1 MEEAHKDLKAL
12 LNEALELRNVN
23 HEKLAQLTGIS
34 ERYIWAIQN
43 MEISKLPSL
52 PYVHG
57 YIKKISSV
65 LHLNH
70 DEIWDLYK
78 KELEKNT
85 SGKYD
90 TLPINRFAL
99 QQLSR
104 RKLAS
109 IALIFF
115 LIIYILVNAASLIG
129 KPKLTITNPA
139 EGTASVN
146 SETINLSGKAKQ
158 KDKLTIN
165 GEEIFVGKNGEFSKE
180 YALQPGLNII
190 EFKARRFL
198 GRETTIERQ
207 ILYQPAA
214 PATELQNY

>member
-1 MEEAHKDLKAL
+1 MEEAHKDLKTL

-43 MEISKLPSL
+43 MEIDKLPSL

-57 YIKKISSV
+57 YIKKISSI

-78 KELEKNT
+78 KELEGKT

-90 TLPINRFAL
+90 TLPMNRFAL
-99 QQLSR
+99 HQLSR

-109 IALIFF
+109 IVLISF
-115 LIIYILVNAASLIG
+115 LIIYILVNAASLAG

-139 EGTASVN
+139 EETISVN
-146 SETINLSGKAKQ
+146 SETIILSGKAEQ
-158 KDKLTIN
+158 RDKLTVN
-165 GEEIFVGKNGEFSKE
+165 DEEIFVGKNNEFSKE

-190 EFKARRFL
+190 KLKAKRFL
-198 GRETTIERQ
+198 GRETTVERQ
-207 ILYQPAA
+207 ILYQPAT
-214 PATELQNY
+214 PVIKLQNY